1 MPDAS
6 RAAHR
11 TNQLGISKEMS
22 GTSRAATSDSRQRD
36 DSVTIGL
43 VYDLRDDYLA
53 EGFSKE
59 QVAEFDSAET
69 ISLLEQALRSLGHAT
84 ERIGNG
90 LALARQLACGK
101 RWDLVFNIAEGL
113 HGRSRE
119 AQVPA
124 LLEMYGI
131 PYTFSDPLVSA
142 LTLDKAMTKRVVQ
155 SAGLY
160 TPRFAVVT
168 SPDDVESLELEFPLF
183 AKPLAEGTGKGV
195 DEHSRIESAEALK
208 EVCVRLLGRFCQP
221 VLVEEYL
228 PGREFTTAV
237 LGTGRDAAVLG
248 TMEIAIRENAPAGD
262 YSYEVKELCEQCVH
276 YFPMPHG
283 ALRDQVEDL
292 ALRAY
297 RVLECRDTGR
307 VDIRLDARGR
317 PAFIEMNPLP
327 GLHPT
332 HSDLPM
338 IATQEGMAYE
348 ELIRRIIQSA
358 LIRRESVAC
367 RIRKSAS

>member
-1 MPDAS
+1 M
-6 RAAHR
+6 
-11 TNQLGISKEMS
+11 SK
-22 GTSRAATSDSRQRD
+22 TSRAAAPDPRRQG
-36 DSVTIGL
+36 DSVTVGL

-53 EGFSKE
+53 EGFTEE
-59 QVAEFDSAET
+59 QVAEFDSAAT
-69 ISLLEQALRSLGHAT
+69 INCLEQALRSLGYAT

-124 LLEMYGI
+124 LLEMYGV

-168 SPDDVESLELEFPLF
+168 SPADLESVDLSFPLF

-195 DEHSRIESAEALK
+195 DAHSRINSAEALK
-208 EVCVRLLGRFCQP
+208 KVCLRLLERFCQP

-228 PGREFTTAV
+228 PGREFTTAL

-248 TMEIAIRENAPAGD
+248 TMEITILANAPAGD
-262 YSYEVKELCEQCVH
+262 YSYEVKEQCEQCVH
-276 YFPMPHG
+276 YFPMAHG
-283 ALRDQVEDL
+283 ALRDEVEEL

-297 RVLECRDTGR
+297 QVLECRDTGR

-317 PAFIEMNPLP
+317 PAFIEVNPLP

-338 IATQEGMAYE
+338 IATQEGMTYE
-348 ELIRRIIQSA
+348 ELIRRIVHSA
-358 LIRRESVAC
+358 LARQESVAC
-367 RIRKSAS
+367 CVEKSAS